1 VNFEKTEKSR
11 CRVFDDT
18 NSLTICEFGKIKN
31 LEIFFLIF
39 EFEKYLITILSTKSE
54 KIEKSIIIEQR
65 GSE

>member
-1 VNFEKTEKSR
+1 VSG
-11 CRVFDDT
+11 FDDT